1 MQLPQVRTLALSGGQ
16 FITGAIAAITF
27 MSSKSVDLYKAWDQ
41 LYQGVQMLAGAWAL
55 LAPIAIGAY
64 AVYKAST
71 AEKLKDVLQDPSAV
85 DAAKSLP
92 VTPGTVAVA
101 EALKKAP

>member
-1 MQLPQVRTLALSGGQ
+1 MQFPQVRTLALSSGQ
-16 FITGAIAAITF
+16 FVTGAIAAVAF

-41 LYQGVQMLAGAWAL
+41 LYQGVQLLAGAWAI

-64 AVYKAST
+64 AVYKSST
-71 AEKLKDVLQDPSAV
+71 QQKLVDVLQDPGAV
-85 DAAKSLP
+85 AAAKSLP